1 VNPFFNYHKFLSL
14 SVAPKVCTD
23 LQKKK
28 SKRDNDMK
36 IKTFMTFA
44 RQAIGKKSSGA
55 ADVANSMPAPNSS
68 NRSAENRSCQK
79 LKFKQSIICC

>member
-1 VNPFFNYHKFLSL
+1 MFFVFVSKPQKF
-14 SVAPKVCTD
+14 A
-23 LQKKK
+23 QIYKKK
-28 SKRDNDMK
+28 IKEKDNDMK

-44 RQAIGKKSSGA
+44 RQAIGKKSCGA